1 MERLTGLP
9 SSVSDINPLTGAL
22 MFDVKDPIT
31 SIDQIRDL
39 IGEVYYTQD
48 TKCIDHIDA
57 HCRS

>member
-1 MERLTGLP
+1 
-9 SSVSDINPLTGAL
+9 